1 MIYILGFDLKNWGLK
16 LKNFAVGNFSQWEE
30 SVCVKKLK
38 KILRLH
44 CFTGEVKLSFLSSKK
59 YGTPELFL
67 AFGTHKFDGT
77 HKLVGET
84 PKLKLSQNH
93 SLFSFIF
100 YKKSKLI

>member
-1 MIYILGFDLKNWGLK
+1 MIYIYILGLDLKNWGLK

-38 KILRLH
+38 KILGPH
-44 CFTGEVKLSFLSSKK
+44 CFTGEVKLPFS
-59 YGTPELFL
+59 
-67 AFGTHKFDGT
+67 FGTHKFDGT

-93 SLFSFIF
+93 SFFSFIF
-100 YKKSKLI
+100 YTLFFA